1 MHSKTQIRDL
11 TRKFNLRTPVGKKNQ
26 IEQSNE
32 DQTAKET
39 KLKRRKKQASFTK
52 PDLSQILQKQKLV
65 WVDYSERGF
74 RDETL
79 GA

>member
-32 DQTAKET
+32 DPTAKEPT
-39 KLKRRKKQASFTK
+39 SFTNL
-52 PDLSQILQKQKLV
+52 DLSQILQKQKLV
-65 WVDYSERGF
+65 
-74 RDETL
+74 
-79 GA
+79 